1 MRFRTTLI
9 LLAVLAGLI
18 ALVLVFDKKG
28 EEKKAAGEK
37 ANTLISVAAAD
48 VRKASI
54 VRNGQTLAF
63 ERDEAGPWRLT
74 APLQAAADEYE
85 VNSLIGS
92 LASLR
97 IERVVEEDGK
107 DLAAYEIP
115 KTEVSLW
122 LKGQEAPVRLLVG
135 MENPLDKSLF
145 AKRADD
151 PRVVLLSSSLKTAL
165 EKPVFDFR
173 EKDVFK
179 FTAADVTGI
188 RVKAK
193 TVAWRASREGTGWS
207 LETPV
212 AALALKGTI
221 EALLD
226 SLSGIRAKAFVAEEK
241 TPASLKA
248 FGLDKA
254 EYEVA
259 LSLPATEQE
268 IVFFLHREGENLYA
282 TTSQSTK
289 IVNFEGTLLAD
300 LDRKV
305 DELRE
310 KKVADFYSWNAT
322 RIALKRDG
330 VEIAVVKEG
339 AAGAEKWLLEGPAK
353 EEANRDLVE
362 DFLRKI
368 ENLSAAEFIDG
379 PGPLAA
385 YGLDPGAEIRIRV
398 KDEQDPAKEIVILV
412 GREDAEKN
420 EVVVKSPGLDYLF
433 RVNSAFVRVWPKDKK
448 DWKAAAPA
456 VEEGKTDKK

>member
-1 MRFRTTLI
+1 VRFRTTLI
-9 LLAVLAGLI
+9 LLAVLAGLLALI
-18 ALVLVFDKKG
+18 AVFDKKG
-28 EEKKAAGEK
+28 EEKKAADEK

-48 VRKASI
+48 VLKASI
-54 VRNGQTLAF
+54 VKNGQTLSF

-74 APLQAAADEYE
+74 SPLHAAADEYE
-85 VNSLIGS
+85 VNSLIDA

-97 IERVVEEDGK
+97 IERVVEKDAQ

-151 PRVVLLSSSLKTAL
+151 PRVVLLSSSLKTTL

-173 EKDVFK
+173 QKDVFK
-179 FTAADVTGI
+179 FTAADVTAI

-193 TVAWRASREGTGWS
+193 NVAWQASREEAGWS

-212 AALALKGTI
+212 AALAVRGTI
-221 EALLD
+221 DSLLD

-259 LSLPATEQE
+259 LSLPATEEE
-268 IVFFLHREGENLYA
+268 IVFYLHREDDNSYA
-282 TTSQSTK
+282 TTSRSTK
-289 IVNFEGTLLAD
+289 IVNFEGALLAD

-330 VEIAVVKEG
+330 VEIAAIKEG
-339 AAGAEKWLLEGPAK
+339 SGGAEKWVLDDPAK

-368 ENLSAAEFIDG
+368 ENLSAVGFIDV
-379 PGPLAA
+379 PGPFAA

-398 KDEQDPAKEIVILV
+398 KDQQDPAKEIVILV
-412 GREDAEKN
+412 GREDAEKK

-433 RVNSAFVRVWPKDKK
+433 RVDSYFVRDWPKEKK
-448 DWKAAAPA
+448 DWKAAAPTT
-456 VEEGKTDKK
+456 EEGKTDKK

>member
-9 LLAVLAGLI
+9 LLAVLAGLL
-18 ALVLVFDKKG
+18 ALVAVFDKKG
-28 EEKKAAGEK
+28 EEKKAADEK
-37 ANTLISVAAAD
+37 ENTLVSVAAAD
-48 VRKASI
+48 ILKASI
-54 VRNGQTLAF
+54 VKNGQTLAF

-85 VNSLIGS
+85 VNSLVGT

-97 IERVVEEDGK
+97 IERVVEKDAR

-122 LKGQEAPVRLLVG
+122 VKGQETPVRLLVG

-151 PRVVLLSSSLKTAL
+151 PRVVLLSSSLKTTL

-173 EKDVFK
+173 QKDVFK
-179 FTAADVTGI
+179 FTAADVTAI
-188 RVKAK
+188 RVKARN
-193 TVAWRASREGTGWS
+193 VAWQASREGPGWF
-207 LETPV
+207 LKTPV
-212 AALALKGTI
+212 AALAVKGTI
-221 EALLD
+221 DALLD

-241 TPASLKA
+241 TPASLKT
-248 FGLDKA
+248 FGLDSA

-268 IVFFLHREGENLYA
+268 IIFYLHREDDNSYA
-282 TTSQSTK
+282 TTSRSAK

-310 KKVADFYSWNAT
+310 KKVADFYSWNAA

-330 VEIAVVKEG
+330 VEIAAIKEG
-339 AAGAEKWLLEGPAK
+339 PAGAEKWVLDDPAK
-353 EEANRDLVE
+353 EEANRNLVE

-368 ENLSAAEFIDG
+368 EGLQATGFVDD

-398 KDEQDPAKEIVILV
+398 KDPQDPEKEIVIFV
-412 GREDAEKN
+412 GREDAENK
-420 EVVVKSPGLDYLF
+420 EVVVKTPGLGYLL
-433 RVNSAFVRVWPKDKK
+433 RVDSAFVRDWPKEKK